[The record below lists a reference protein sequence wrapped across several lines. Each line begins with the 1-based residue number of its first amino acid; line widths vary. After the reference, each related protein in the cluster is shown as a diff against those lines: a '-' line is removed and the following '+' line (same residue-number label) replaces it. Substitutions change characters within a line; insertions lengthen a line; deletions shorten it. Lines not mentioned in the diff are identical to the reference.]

1 MGDRHFMQRRGP
13 NTSLYVRPI
22 DETMR
27 PDEVK
32 AHFAQHGHIRDV
44 HIPIDFNTRKPRGFA
59 YIEFQNLNEAQEAC
73 DRINKT
79 EFHGKLLY
87 VDFAAGDRKTPGQMK
102 TQKEAIALKLKID
115 QLRELQEETRRKA
128 REAEMIREGIPLNR
142 EEERGYKD
150 RRFIRDDRGG
160 GSRRDDR
167 GGRDDRR
174 GGGRYDDRGGGHR
187 DHRSDHRGG
196 GGGDRRDSY
205 GGGRDHHGGGRNR
218 SRSPRRDY
226 RRDERHDGGGRS
238 DSRGGSSHGGSS
250 RGGER
255 YDNDRRRDDGGRRDH
270 HHDDRRGSYKEDYKQ
285 ERHDD
290 RGGDRRIH
298 DERRGGHDDRRHDN
312 RGHDNRGHD
321 NQGGYDDRRGGS
333 RSHHEHD
340 DRGYKQERD
349 DRR

>member
-1 MGDRHFMQRRGP
+1 MQRRGP

-59 YIEFQNLNEAQEAC
+59 YIEFQNLNEAQAAC
-73 DRINKT
+73 DQINKT

-128 REAEMIREGIPLNR
+128 REAEMIREGIPLNKD
-142 EEERGYKD
+142 EERGYKD

-160 GSRRDDR
+160 GGRRDDR
-167 GGRDDRR
+167 GHRDDRR
-174 GGGRYDDRGGGHR
+174 GGGRYDDRGGRDGGHG
-187 DHRSDHRGG
+187 RGG
-196 GGGDRRDSY
+196 YGGGDRRDSY
-205 GGGRDHHGGGRNR
+205 GGGGRDQGGRHR
-218 SRSPRRDY
+218 SRSPRRDQ
-226 RRDERHDGGGRS
+226 RRDDRYDGRS
-238 DSRGGSSHGGSS
+238 DSRGGSSRGDDRGYQSRDS
-250 RGGER
+250 RGQ
-255 YDNDRRRDDGGRRDH
+255 DRQDDRGRRDDGGRRE
-270 HHDDRRGSYKEDYKQ
+270 HHDDRRGSYKDDFKQ
-285 ERHDD
+285 ERYED
-290 RGGDRRIH
+290 
-298 DERRGGHDDRRHDN
+298 RRGGHDN

-321 NQGGYDDRRGGS
+321 NRGGYDQSRSHS
-333 RSHHEHD
+333 RSHHNEHD